1 MSSGRNPALAQ
12 LPPPPRP
19 GTPFAGLRLDA
30 NEAPPLT
37 HPDFLAALARGLQ
50 SLEVSRYP
58 PSDTGELREA
68 LAGWLSVESAAV
80 VVGAGSDEI
89 LSLLTEAW
97 CAPPPGGEKPVA
109 LMPSPSFVMF
119 RRRPL
124 LRGWDVVEV
133 PLREDWEVD
142 AAALLEACDRHRP
155 NLVFLASPNNPT
167 GRPVP
172 PGVVLSACA
181 RAPHG
186 LVVLDE
192 AYAAFSRA
200 GTPARPG
207 PDNLVRVGTL
217 SKVGLAALR
226 VGWAEAAPHV
236 VTALDAV
243 RAPFSVA
250 AASQKAAAAVLR
262 EAGAVLRDHARAC
275 AEEREQLARRLEA
288 LGTRVTP
295 SEANFLWVCPRSG
308 AESVH
313 ARLLGQGVRVWRQ
326 PGPVTGGWLRV
337 TVGTAAEN
345 ALLLEAWASS
355 DG

>member
-1 MSSGRNPALAQ
+1 VSTGRNPALAA

-19 GTPFAGLRLDA
+19 GTPFEGLRLDA
-30 NEAPPLT
+30 NEAPPLA
-37 HPDFLAALARGLQ
+37 HPAFRAALARGFDA
-50 SLEVSRYP
+50 LEPSRYP
-58 PSDTGELREA
+58 PSDAWGLREA
-68 LAGWLSVESAAV
+68 LAGWLSVSPSAL
-80 VVGAGSDEI
+80 VVGAGSDEV

-97 CAPPPGGEKPVA
+97 CAPAPGASRPVA
-109 LMPSPSFVMF
+109 VVPAPSFVMF

-133 PLREDWEVD
+133 PLQGDWEVD
-142 AAALLEACDRHRP
+142 ATALLEACDRHRP

-172 PGVVLSACA
+172 PELVLAACA
-181 RAPHG
+181 RTRHG

-192 AYAAFSRA
+192 AYAAYSRA

-236 VTALDAV
+236 VTALEAV

-250 AASQKAAAAVLR
+250 AASQLAASAVLK
-262 EAGAVLRDHARAC
+262 EAGALLLEHVRGC
-275 AEEREQLARRLEA
+275 AEERERLAHRLAA

-295 SEANFLWVCPRSG
+295 SEANFLWVRPRRD

-313 ARLLGQGVRVWRQ
+313 ARLLERGVRVWRQ

-337 TVGTAAEN
+337 TVGTAGEN
-345 ALLLEAWASS
+345 LQLLEAWAAA